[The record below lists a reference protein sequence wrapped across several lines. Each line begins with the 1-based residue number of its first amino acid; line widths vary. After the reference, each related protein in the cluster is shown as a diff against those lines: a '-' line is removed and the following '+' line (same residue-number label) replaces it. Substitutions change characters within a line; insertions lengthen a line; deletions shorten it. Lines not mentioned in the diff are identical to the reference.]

1 MSYNRDIGSYIKVI
15 NDHLEKNCNNDLKRF
30 DLTISQIRVLMF
42 LNERNGRKT
51 SQKDIEEYLEVTH
64 PTVIGI
70 IKRLESK
77 GFIRSETDAKDRRI
91 KNIYLTEKESQVR
104 DHMERSRSEIEA
116 RLTSNMSAE
125 QVDQLKSLLELVY
138 QNL

>member
-1 MSYNRDIGSYIKVI
+1 MAHTRDIGAYIKVI
-15 NDHLEKNCNNDLKRF
+15 SDHLEKHCNNDLKRF
-30 DLTISQIRVLMF
+30 DLTIAQIRVLMF
-42 LNERNGRKT
+42 LNERNGAKT
-51 SQKDIEEYLEVTH
+51 SQKDIEEHLEVTH

-70 IKRLESK
+70 IKRLEIK
-77 GFIRSETDAKDRRI
+77 GFIRSEIDAEDRRV

-104 DHMERSRSEIEA
+104 NHMEGSKVEIEN

-125 QVDQLKSLLELVY
+125 QVNQLKSLLEMVY